1 MSKVYR
7 AFCALR
13 SFFFYATYLPCIG
26 FFASL
31 GFTIGQVMPYR
42 LRHNL
47 VTLGAT
53 VTNFWLWLWCGVKV
67 EISGLENIPKAPCVV
82 LAKHQSTWET
92 YQLQRTFRPVST
104 ILKKELLDIP
114 IFGWGLARLH
124 PVAIDRSNPRKAM
137 KQIMLQG
144 EQRLREGNNI
154 VIYPEGTRVDP
165 GQQGKYARSGAA
177 LAIAAGVPIVPVA
190 LNAGTYWSKRR
201 FIKYPGTIKMLIGAP
216 ICTGGGDSK
225 ALTEQVRKWIE
236 SRQREIDGG

>member
-1 MSKVYR
+1 MYK
-7 AFCALR
+7 ALCAVR
-13 SFFFYATYLPCIG
+13 SVFFYITYLPSIV

-31 GFTIGQVMPYR
+31 GFSIGQIVSFR
-42 LRHNL
+42 WRHEL

-53 VTNFWLWLWCGVKV
+53 ATNFWLRFWCGVKI
-67 EISGLENIPKAPCVV
+67 EISGLEHVPETPFVV

-124 PVAIDRSNPRKAM
+124 PVAIDRSNPREAM
-137 KQIMLQG
+137 KQIMVQGKLRLQ
-144 EQRLREGNNI
+144 EGHNI

-165 GQQGKYARSGAA
+165 GKQGKYARSGAA

-190 LNAGTYWSKRR
+190 LNAGRCWPGRR
-201 FIKYPGTIKMLIGAP
+201 FIKYPGTIKMIIGTP
-216 ICTGGGDSK
+216 ILTTNVDSK
-225 ALTEQVRKWIE
+225 ALTEQAKTWIE
-236 SRQREIDGG
+236 SQQQKIDQE